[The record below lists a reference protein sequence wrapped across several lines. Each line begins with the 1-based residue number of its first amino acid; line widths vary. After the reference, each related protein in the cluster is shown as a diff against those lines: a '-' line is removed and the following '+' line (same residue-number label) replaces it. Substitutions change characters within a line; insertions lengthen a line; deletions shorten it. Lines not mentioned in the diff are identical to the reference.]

1 MPILIP
7 VSSERFRPP
16 GLCEKVSANTLKHN
30 GPANRDP
37 SESMS
42 DPVPQPP
49 LFPVRARLAFLWG
62 QPQFFSAFIGRL
74 MRFGSA
80 SWLLDH
86 LDSKR
91 ICFGLVIANL
101 VGTLTLMLLV
111 FLLSPGWQFFEP
123 QNELKKMVAGE
134 ERLQQQAANV
144 RRKLQ

>member
-16 GLCEKVSANTLKHN
+16 GLSEKVSANTLKHN
-30 GPANRDP
+30 GPANRNP
-37 SESMS
+37 SGSMS

-111 FLLSPGWQFFEP
+111 FF
-123 QNELKKMVAGE
+123 A
-134 ERLQQQAANV
+134 
-144 RRKLQ
+144 

>member
-1 MPILIP
+1 
-7 VSSERFRPP
+7 
-16 GLCEKVSANTLKHN
+16 
-30 GPANRDP
+30 
-37 SESMS
+37 
-42 DPVPQPP
+42 
-49 LFPVRARLAFLWG
+49 
-62 QPQFFSAFIGRL
+62 

-91 ICFGLVIANL
+91 IFFGLVIANL